1 MADFYELA
9 LTRIIR
15 ISIAAGALG
24 AMVIW
29 LMRGPRTGTG
39 FLMGAIISLLNFRW
53 WMSLAGAL
61 GDSGKAP
68 LRGSA
73 AFMTLRYALAAGAI
87 YAIVKFLDVTLTA
100 VLSGLFVS
108 VAAIIVEILYE
119 LVVIR

>member
-9 LTRIIR
+9 LARIIR

-24 AMVIW
+24 TIVA
-29 LMRGPRTGTG
+29 LFMRGPRTAAG
-39 FLMGAIISLLNFRW
+39 FLIGAIISLLNFRW

-61 GDSGKAP
+61 GHSGKAP

-73 AFMTLRYALAAGAI
+73 AFLSLRYLLAAGAV
-87 YAIVKFLDVTLTA
+87 YAIVKVLEITLAA

-119 LVVIR
+119 LIVLR